1 VASAEFEQHLRD
13 VDHKVLV
20 DTNDVGA
27 FAAEVLP
34 GIYGIGK
41 ESLTEHYGSHVAGYV
56 SERIDE
62 NTVEKRELNQ
72 EWPMFETWSQ
82 DFQNGP
88 PIGLRG
94 NPGLPLPIHSNG
106 QYELNLYVH
115 PKKVSFFAR
124 IANVIAGVPTENRVQ
139 SFMPDSTWLAVWSTL
154 AEEDISNPYPNGST
168 ILSAISTDAGNTW
181 IEPQVVGVPD
191 KAVNQV
197 ST

>member
-1 VASAEFEQHLRD
+1 
-13 VDHKVLV
+13 
-20 DTNDVGA
+20 
-27 FAAEVLP
+27 
-34 GIYGIGK
+34 
-41 ESLTEHYGSHVAGYV
+41 
-56 SERIDE
+56 
-62 NTVEKRELNQ
+62 
-72 EWPMFETWSQ
+72 MFETWSQ

-139 SFMPDSTWLAVWSTL
+139 SFMPDGTWLAVWSTL